1 MTENQ
6 WPEDPN
12 AAPTASTG
20 IPGERSAA
28 TFPSTGTTPPAG
40 DLDTD
45 AYASGTYPAGGT
57 SGSGSRTDAAK
68 GEAADV
74 ARTAAGSA
82 QNVAQTA
89 KEEAA
94 NVAAEAKSNAKDLMN
109 QAKSGLTSQAG
120 AQQQKAA
127 EGIRNISSQLHSM
140 ATAHDQQGV
149 ASDLVRQAAE
159 RASSVA
165 SWLENREPGDLL
177 GEVQRFAR
185 NRPGTFL
192 LLAAG
197 AGVLAGR
204 LTRGL
209 TAGAPGS
216 STTGTSGLTGQ
227 YPGSAY
233 SGTPYSGTQYSGTQY
248 GDQYNETSAIAGG
261 TVPPPPVQL
270 PGPATTTAGYD
281 GGAPGSGYPETPR
294 SASGLDSP
302 QLVEEPWS
310 GNQISDDPLRDR
322 ELADDPMANDPL
334 TRDRTRGGETGG
346 L

>member
-6 WPEDPN
+6 WPEDP
-12 AAPTASTG
+12 AYTAPPASTG

-28 TFPSTGTTPPAG
+28 TFPSAATPPYGQTQTG
-40 DLDTD
+40 DISG
-45 AYASGTYPAGGT
+45 AS
-57 SGSGSRTDAAK
+57 RKDAARE
-68 GEAADV
+68 EAADV
-74 ARTAAGSA
+74 ARTAKDSA
-82 QNVAQTA
+82 QGVAQTA

-94 NVAAEAKSNAKDLMN
+94 HVASEAKTSAQDLLH

-120 AQQQKAA
+120 TQQQKAA
-127 EGIRNISSQLHSM
+127 EGIRSISSQLQSM
-140 ATAHDQQGV
+140 AAAPDQQGV
-149 ASDLVRQAAE
+149 ASDLVRQAASTTE
-159 RASSVA
+159 TVA
-165 SWLENREPGDLL
+165 SWLETKQPGDLL

-192 LLAAG
+192 LVAAG

-209 TAGAPGS
+209 TAGAPES
-216 STTGTSGLTGQ
+216 SYGTGTTTAGLAGQ
-227 YPGSAY
+227 YPGA
-233 SGTPYSGTQYSGTQY
+233 GYSGTQY
-248 GDQYNETSAIAGG
+248 GDQYTESYAPAGG

-281 GGAPGSGYPETPR
+281 GGAPGSGYGEPTRPA
-294 SASGLDSP
+294 SALDSP

-310 GNQISDDPLRDR
+310 GNRVADDPLGNRD
-322 ELADDPMANDPL
+322 LADDPMAGDPL
-334 TRDRTRGGETGG
+334 TRDRSRDGQSGG

>member
-6 WPEDPN
+6 WPEDTAN
-12 AAPTASTG
+12 TAPQAHTG
-20 IPGERSAA
+20 IPGERRPAN
-28 TFPSTGTTPPAG
+28 FPSPAASYGAESGNGYAPADYEQTQTMPESAGTGS
-40 DLDTD
+40 
-45 AYASGTYPAGGT
+45 AS
-57 SGSGSRTDAAK
+57 SRTEAAK
-68 GEAADV
+68 DEAAGV

-94 NVAAEAKSNAKDLMN
+94 NVASEAKSNAQDLLH
-109 QAKSGLTSQAG
+109 QAKSGLTSEA
-120 AQQQKAA
+120 ATQQQKAA
-127 EGIRNISSQLHSM
+127 EGIRNISGQLHSM
-140 ATAHDQQGV
+140 ASAPDQHGM

-159 RASSVA
+159 RTSSIA
-165 SWLENREPGDLL
+165 TWLENREPGDLL
-177 GEVQRFAR
+177 NEVQRFAR

-209 TAGAPGS
+209 TAGAPESTGS
-216 STTGTSGLTGQ
+216 TASAAAGLSGQ
-227 YPGSAY
+227 HAGSAY
-233 SGTPYSGTQYSGTQY
+233 PDQY
-248 GDQYNETSAIAGG
+248 GQPPAAGG
-261 TVPPPPVQL
+261 VVPPPPVQL

-281 GGAPGSGYPETPR
+281 GGAPGSSYPEST
-294 SASGLDSP
+294 STASGLDSP

-310 GNQISDDPLRDR
+310 GNQVSDDPLRDR
-322 ELADDPMANDPL
+322 ELADDPMAADPF
-334 TRDRTRGGETGG
+334 TRDRARGGQAGG

>member
-6 WPEDPN
+6 WPEDPTYT
-12 AAPTASTG
+12 APPASTG
-20 IPGERSAA
+20 LPGERNAA
-28 TFPSTGTTPPAG
+28 TFPSAATPGVSEAGYGT
-40 DLDTD
+40 DS
-45 AYASGTYPAGGT
+45 SGL
-57 SGSGSRTDAAK
+57 SRKDAAK
-68 GEAADV
+68 EEAADV

-94 NVAAEAKSNAKDLMN
+94 NVASEAKAGAQDLLH
-109 QAKSGLTSQAG
+109 QAREGLTSQAG
-120 AQQQKAA
+120 TQQQKAA

-140 ATAHDQQGV
+140 ASAPDQQGV
-149 ASDLVRQAAE
+149 ASDLIRQAAE
-159 RASSVA
+159 RTSSMA
-165 SWLENREPGDLL
+165 TWLENREPGDLL
-177 GEVQRFAR
+177 TEVQRFAR

-209 TAGAPGS
+209 TAGAPES
-216 STTGTSGLTGQ
+216 STSRTGTAGL
-227 YPGSAY
+227 Y
-233 SGTPYSGTQYSGTQY
+233 SGTPYGDQYSGTY
-248 GDQYNETSAIAGG
+248 APAGG

-281 GGAPGSGYPETPR
+281 GGAPGSSYPETAGT
-294 SASGLDSP
+294 ASGLDSP

-310 GNQISDDPLRDR
+310 GNQLSDDPLRDR
-322 ELADDPMANDPL
+322 ALADDPMANDPL
-334 TRDRTRGGETGG
+334 TQDRTRGGQTGG